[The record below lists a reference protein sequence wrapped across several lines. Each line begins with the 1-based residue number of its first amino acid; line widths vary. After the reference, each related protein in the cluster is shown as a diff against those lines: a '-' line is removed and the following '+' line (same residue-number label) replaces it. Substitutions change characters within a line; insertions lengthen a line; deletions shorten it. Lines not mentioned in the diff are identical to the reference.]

1 MDLAAFEAATACALE
16 ISGWVPLDF
25 TNEHG
30 KGGIPDRYRPYLWQ
44 TASTE
49 SAERTERNMREADGI
64 LTLLLGDAKSPGT
77 RHGIEYAKQLGKT
90 DEQLFFV
97 NLSAADLLG
106 EQRKVVDW
114 LKRGDIKK
122 CAIGGPRESEAP
134 GIQQRAYE
142 LLLAVF
148 RQLQQRSPPAFEPV
162 DAS

>member
-1 MDLAAFEAATACALE
+1 MDLAAFEAATACDLE

-25 TNEHG
+25 TNEDG

-64 LTLLLGDAKSPGT
+64 LTLLLGDVHSPGT
-77 RHGIEYAKQLGKT
+77 QHGLDYAKQLGKT
-90 DEQLFFV
+90 DEQLFFI
-97 NLSAADLLG
+97 NLSAVDLLA

-134 GIQQRAYE
+134 GVQERAYGF
-142 LLLAVF
+142 LLAVF
-148 RQLQQRSPPAFEPV
+148 EQLQQRSTPALEPV